1 MTARDFLPCSSGIL
15 LRAYFGC
22 NAGANYDVLPFGGGG
37 GRQKRPA
44 LFALA
49 EAQDPNMLAAW
60 STPGVPADVARAQAL
75 YRKAL
80 THGISAARGP
90 S

>member
-1 MTARDFLPCSSGIL
+1 MKSFLLAAAEDGSQG
-15 LRAYFGC
+15 
-22 NAGANYDVLPFGGGG
+22 
-37 GRQKRPA
+37 PA

-49 EAQDPNMLAAW
+49 EAQDPKMLAAW
-60 STPGVPADVARAQAL
+60 NTQGVAADVARAQAL